1 MEVFHL
7 LRAIV
12 LYNSK
17 RLLYNRV
24 MRETQRVA
32 KMNCPKCETRCKR
45 FGKHRNGLQRYRCNH
60 CRKTYTEEH
69 KRPLGAMTV
78 PLGKA
83 TLALQL
89 LIEGTSVRSTERI
102 TGLHRDTILRLLV
115 VAGERCEKALGRII
129 RNVPVKDV
137 QCDEIWGYIFKKE
150 GRKTSEESETNS
162 MIGDAYTFVAMER
175 NTKLVL
181 NFALGRRNQAT
192 TDAFIEGLRLA
203 TSPQRFQIT
212 TDGFSPYIP
221 AIQWT
226 LDDRVDYG
234 MLVKQYADSRIGE
247 KRYSPAECTGCKR
260 KRIIGTPNK
269 KRISTSHIERQ
280 NLTMRMQIRRLTRL
294 TNAFSKK
301 WENLWSAL
309 CLHFAYYN
317 FCRVHSS
324 LRVTPAMESGLT
336 DHVWTIAELL
346 ATQD

>member
-1 MEVFHL
+1 MQ
-7 LRAIV
+7 A
-12 LYNSK
+12 
-17 RLLYNRV
+17 
-24 MRETQRVA
+24 ETKTP
-32 KMNCPKCETRCKR
+32 KMVCPECQKFCKR
-45 FGKHRNGLQRYRCNH
+45 FGKHRNGLQRYRCKH

-78 PLGKA
+78 PIEKA

-89 LIEGTSVRSTERI
+89 LIEGVSIRSTERI

-115 VAGERCEKALGRII
+115 EAGKRCERMMGRII

-150 GRKTSEESETNS
+150 GHKTTEEIETDDT
-162 MIGDAYTFVAMER
+162 IGDAYTFVAIER

-192 TDAFIEGLRLA
+192 TDVFIEGLRGA
-203 TSPQRFQIT
+203 TAAQPFQLT
-212 TDGFSPYIP
+212 TDGFGPYIP
-221 AIQWT
+221 AIDAT
-226 LDDRVDYG
+226 LEDRVDYG
-234 MLVKQYADSRIGE
+234 MLVKQYNEDQSKE
-247 KRYSPAECTGCKR
+247 KRYSPAHCVGCKR
-260 KRIIGTPNK
+260 RSVIGNPDPK
-269 KRISTSHIERQ
+269 KINTSHVERQ

-301 WENLWSAL
+301 WENLWAAL

-317 FCRVHSS
+317 FCRIHSS

-336 DHVWTIAELL
+336 DRVWTIRELL
-346 ATQD
+346 ATQL

>member
-1 MEVFHL
+1 MVKTEAKA
-7 LRAIV
+7 AI
-12 LYNSK
+12 
-17 RLLYNRV
+17 
-24 MRETQRVA
+24 MD
-32 KMNCPKCETRCKR
+32 CPICQEPCKR
-45 FGKHRNGLQRYRCNH
+45 FGRHRNGLQRFRCKH

-69 KRPLGAMTV
+69 ERPLGAMTV
-78 PLGKA
+78 PVEKA
-83 TLALQL
+83 VLAIQL
-89 LIEGTSVRSTERI
+89 LIEGTSIRSTERI
-102 TGLHRDTILRLLV
+102 TGLHRDTIMRLLV
-115 VAGERCEKALGRII
+115 VAGERCEKMLGQRV

-150 GRKTSEESETNS
+150 GHKTTEESETDNT
-162 MIGDAYTFVAMER
+162 IGDAYTFVAMER

-212 TDGFSPYIP
+212 TDGFGPYIP

-234 MLVKQYADSRIGE
+234 TLVKQYADSRIEE

-260 KRIIGTPNK
+260 KTVIGAPNK

-301 WENLWSAL
+301 WENLWAAL
-309 CLHFAYYN
+309 CLYFAYYN
-317 FCRVHSS
+317 FCRVHTS

-336 DHVWTIAELL
+336 DHVWTIKELL

>member
-1 MEVFHL
+1 MSQSPKTA
-7 LRAIV
+7 R
-12 LYNSK
+12 
-17 RLLYNRV
+17 
-24 MRETQRVA
+24 
-32 KMNCPKCETRCKR
+32 MNCPQCESRCKL

-78 PLGKA
+78 PVERA
-83 TLALQL
+83 VLALQL
-89 LIEGTSVRSTERI
+89 LIEGTSIRSTERI

-115 VAGERCEKALGRII
+115 LAGERCEKLLGRKL

-150 GRKTSEESETNS
+150 GHKTTEEIETDNT
-162 MIGDAYTFVAMER
+162 IGDAYTFVAMEK

-181 NFALGRRNQAT
+181 NFALGRRNQST

-203 TSPQRFQIT
+203 TSPRRFQIT
-212 TDGFSPYIP
+212 TDGFSSYIP
-221 AIQWT
+221 AIQWA

-234 MLVKQYADSRIGE
+234 ILVKQYADSRIEE
-247 KRYSPAECTGCKR
+247 KRYSPAECAGCKR
-260 KRIIGTPNK
+260 KTVIGTPNK

-301 WENLWSAL
+301 WENLWAAL

-317 FCRVHSS
+317 FCRIHTS

-336 DHVWTIAELL
+336 DRVWTIRELL
-346 ATQD
+346 ATQA

>member
-1 MEVFHL
+1 M
-7 LRAIV
+7 
-12 LYNSK
+12 
-17 RLLYNRV
+17 
-24 MRETQRVA
+24 
-32 KMNCPKCETRCKR
+32 RCKR
-45 FGKHRNGLQRYRCNH
+45 FGKHRNGLQRYRCKH

-69 KRPLGAMTV
+69 KRPLGEMTV
-78 PLGKA
+78 PVEKA
-83 TLALQL
+83 VLALQL

-102 TGLHRDTILRLLV
+102 SGLHRDTILRLLV
-115 VAGERCEKALGRII
+115 VAGKRCEKLLGRKI

-150 GRKTSEESETNS
+150 GHKTTEEIETDNT
-162 MIGDAYTFVAMER
+162 IGDAYTFVAIER

-181 NFALGRRNQAT
+181 NFALGRRDQAT
-192 TDAFIEGLRLA
+192 TDAFIEGLRFV
-203 TSPQRFQIT
+203 TSPQRFQIS
-212 TDGFSPYIP
+212 TDGFKPYIT
-221 AIQWT
+221 AIEDA
-226 LDDRVDYG
+226 LEGRADYG
-234 MLVKQYADSRIGE
+234 MLVKQYAENKGEE

-260 KRIIGTPNK
+260 KTIIGTPNK
-269 KRISTSHIERQ
+269 KRISTSHVERQ

-301 WENLWSAL
+301 WENLWAAL

-336 DHVWTIAELL
+336 DRVWTIRELL